1 MEEIMDPEG
10 PVIKFS
16 VVFFGPRANAELV
29 AKINVHDTHPALPKI
44 SLNILAKTQPSQRD

>member
-29 AKINVHDTHPALPKI
+29 PKINVHDTHPALPKI